1 MSEDLFIQL
10 EEFTCSMYKPR
21 SRHLNVDDLCYEMV
35 LKKCCGKENQL
46 NPNKSTQWSSLPP
59 PRSCLREHI
68 TRVNHQVAI
77 WKRAHIPK
85 PVVSLP
91 TEDNGWIL
99 VNKVIEPKWCDG
111 DILPT
116 HLADILDK
124 AIETENEYRLSDG
137 STNEISTDDKSD
149 EEPDSETDND
159 SD

>member
-1 MSEDLFIQL
+1 
-10 EEFTCSMYKPR
+10 MYKPR
-21 SRHLNVDDLCYEMV
+21 GCHLN
-35 LKKCCGKENQL
+35 
-46 NPNKSTQWSSLPP
+46 
-59 PRSCLREHI
+59 
-68 TRVNHQVAI
+68 A

-99 VNKVIEPKWCDG
+99 VNEVNEPKWCDG

-124 AIETENEYRLSDG
+124 AIEAENEYRLSDG
-137 STNEISTDDKSD
+137 STGEISSNDESD
-149 EEPDSETDND
+149 EELDSETDND